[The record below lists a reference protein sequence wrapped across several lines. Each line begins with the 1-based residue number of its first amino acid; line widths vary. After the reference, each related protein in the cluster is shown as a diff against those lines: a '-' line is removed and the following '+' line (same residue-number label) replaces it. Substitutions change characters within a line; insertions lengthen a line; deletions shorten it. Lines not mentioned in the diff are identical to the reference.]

1 MSTVAI
7 FLATK
12 AHGKHENPALA
23 ACVPSRWRVGY
34 RLLPCGRRVS
44 VANNRVKP

>member
-12 AHGKHENPALA
+12 AREKHDNPALA
-23 ACVPSRWRVGY
+23 VGVSVRWRVCYG
-34 RLLPCGRRVS
+34 LLPCGRCVS
-44 VANNRVKP
+44 VANNRFKP